1 MTNNPFSATLK
12 KVRDARAPKPETVT
26 EFEAVLDNFAR
37 ALEEAGIYA
46 RWSPTVSGRR
56 RLSVA
61 PKYQPGRA
69 SSMLSVAFD
78 HEGAEVFVNPPR
90 RAKSADELTQILND
104 FLSLPAF
111 QETIDEL
118 LEQAKSPVEG
128 FLRQRPMTISRGD
141 VMFEIPPAMQ
151 ESLANAAESGSGQ
164 QVSLIVNISTFV
176 GAGTLVEGAK
186 YVRLESAG
194 YTLGTNEKPVDAAPV
209 GEGMY
214 TLSGIPGRIEAPEG
228 R

>member
-1 MTNNPFSATLK
+1 MTNNPFFATLK
-12 KVRDARAPKPETVT
+12 KVRDARDPRPETVK
-26 EFEAVLDNFAR
+26 EFEAVLESFAA
-37 ALEEAGIYA
+37 ALREFKIDAF
-46 RWSPTVSGRR
+46 WSDTRSGRH

-90 RAKSADELTQILND
+90 RAKNVDELTRILND

-118 LEQAKSPVEG
+118 LEQAKFPVEG

-141 VMFEIPPAMQ
+141 VMFEVPPDQ
-151 ESLANAAESGSGQ
+151 QKGLAEAAAAGTC
-164 QVSLIVNISTFV
+164 VDLTLNVSTFV
-176 GAGTLVEGAK
+176 GAGVVSPDIA

-194 YTLGTNEKPVDAAPV
+194 YTLGTSTSPVTTTDQGNGV
-209 GEGMY
+209 Y
-214 TLSGIPGRIEAPEG
+214 KLSGLAGRIEASEG